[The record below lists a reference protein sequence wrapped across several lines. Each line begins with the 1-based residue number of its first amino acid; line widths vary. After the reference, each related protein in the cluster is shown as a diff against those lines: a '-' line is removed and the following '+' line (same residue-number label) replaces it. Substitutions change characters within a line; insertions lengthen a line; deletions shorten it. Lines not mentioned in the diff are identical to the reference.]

1 MKSYAIKLLD
11 NKKVLYLIQKFEK
24 SPMNIYIS
32 EYKFKIY
39 YNVIIHYIGDDLNE
53 LYTNMFKIIKEYIEE
68 FYEDRFIKSSIRK
81 NYCYLNYLE
90 REYIYEI
97 TKRIL
102 ELPDSKIGNI
112 NRLLK
117 QKIIDYIKKNKNIY
131 LDGFIE
137 FRLKEYKEI
146 LEELIEVSVCSY
158 LDLTSF

>member
-1 MKSYAIKLLD
+1 MKSYAIKLL
-11 NKKVLYLIQKFEK
+11 NEKNALYLVELFKE
-24 SPMNIYIS
+24 SSMNIYIS
-32 EYKFKIY
+32 NYKFKIY
-39 YNVIIHYIGDDLNE
+39 DNVIIHYKGDDLNN
-53 LYTNMFKIIKEYIEE
+53 LYLGVFKIIKNYIEK
-68 FYEDRFIKSSIRK
+68 FYEERYIKGIIKRD
-81 NYCYLNYLE
+81 YCYLNSLE

-112 NRLLK
+112 NRILK
-117 QKIIDYIKKNKNIY
+117 KKIIDYLKKNKNIY

-146 LEELIEVSVCSY
+146 LENLIDVSVSSY

>member
-1 MKSYAIKLLD
+1 M
-11 NKKVLYLIQKFEK
+11 
-24 SPMNIYIS
+24 
-32 EYKFKIY
+32 
-39 YNVIIHYIGDDLNE
+39 
-53 LYTNMFKIIKEYIEE
+53 
-68 FYEDRFIKSSIRK
+68 
-81 NYCYLNYLE
+81 E

-137 FRLKEYKEI
+137 FRLKEYKDI